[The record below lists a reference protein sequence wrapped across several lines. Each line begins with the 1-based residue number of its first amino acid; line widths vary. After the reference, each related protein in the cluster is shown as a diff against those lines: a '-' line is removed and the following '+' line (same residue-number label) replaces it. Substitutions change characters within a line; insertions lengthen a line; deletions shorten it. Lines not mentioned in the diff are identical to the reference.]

1 MAREIVKW
9 VLVLVGLLSVGLI
22 TGGAARKSYGEDSP
36 KERLTWNE
44 YDEEERPVVCRYALP
59 DGMKTI
65 AAQGRRIPNLET
77 DFAIFCQQEGADL
90 EIHLYS
96 RNVAGEIS
104 AIGCYDYDF
113 DKIIASMGSKVC
125 YEKENMLCA
134 RGCEG
139 AVE

>member
-1 MAREIVKW
+1 MWKRIENNRCENGI
-9 VLVLVGLLSVGLI
+9 
-22 TGGAARKSYGEDSP
+22 GAFCICASG
-36 KERLTWNE
+36 W
-44 YDEEERPVVCRYALP
+44 EENH
-59 DGMKTI
+59 
-65 AAQGRRIPNLET
+65 PNLET